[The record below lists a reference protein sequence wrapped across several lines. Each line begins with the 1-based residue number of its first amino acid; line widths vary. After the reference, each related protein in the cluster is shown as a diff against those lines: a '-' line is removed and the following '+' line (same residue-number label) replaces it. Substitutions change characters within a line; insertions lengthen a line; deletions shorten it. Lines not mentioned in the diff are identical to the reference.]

1 MAKNK
6 VSARSYH
13 SRTTSRQLVEQ
24 GLALLQVK
32 RIEALGEPA
41 LDRGEKIVALLPL
54 SEPDELDIATED
66 TIDLTAAPYAL
77 DFEVAFSPTH
87 RAQVRPVHRR
97 HLRCWRMAALDTQRP
112 AIIVLP
118 APQPQATCVIMLS
131 G

>member
-1 MAKNK
+1 MKWKGLKASSLAFWLRHIAK
-6 VSARSYH
+6 
-13 SRTTSRQLVEQ
+13 
-24 GLALLQVK
+24 AL
-32 RIEALGEPA
+32 IA
-41 LDRGEKIVALLPL
+41 LDEGQERLESDIGAL
-54 SEPDELDIATED
+54 SDEVYDRAEPDELDIATED